1 MREDVAWSHELW
13 QPAGP
18 RSPARV
24 RAFVAEHLLAH
35 GRSHLVE
42 PVRLV
47 ASELATNA
55 ILHSGSQFTVTLL
68 EEQGTVMLS
77 VEDDRP
83 HLWPS
88 LGVASA
94 TAEGGR
100 GLWLVE
106 VLSEDWGVKTDRRGS
121 KAVWASLAA
130 GLAAKDGTRLGRS
143 ARHPPR
149 GGAAGPGG
157 GGAGKRVLG

>member
-13 QPAGP
+13 QPADP
-18 RSPARV
+18 RSPAKV

-55 ILHSGSQFTVTLL
+55 ILHSGTEMRVTLL
-68 EEQGTVMLS
+68 EERGTVMLS

-88 LGVASA
+88 LEVASA
-94 TAEGGR
+94 TAESGR

-106 VLSEDWGVKTDRRGS
+106 VLSEDWGVRTEGRGS
-121 KAVWASLAA
+121 KAVWASFP
-130 GLAAKDGTRLGRS
+130 S
-143 ARHPPR
+143 
-149 GGAAGPGG
+149 GAAEPHDAACACRASHPSA
-157 GGAGKRVLG
+157 GAPLLRLVSTHA